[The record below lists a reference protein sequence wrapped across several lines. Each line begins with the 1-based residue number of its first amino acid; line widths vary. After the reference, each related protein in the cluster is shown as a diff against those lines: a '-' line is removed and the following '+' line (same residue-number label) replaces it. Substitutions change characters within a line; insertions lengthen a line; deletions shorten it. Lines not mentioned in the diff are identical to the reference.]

1 MRRFLAAVAFLVASC
16 AGAPPSQVCPDR
28 RDDAETPAEAAQ
40 GDACHRAGLRLAKLG
55 CPEARPDWDA
65 FCHNAVENSVPL
77 CPTKLARIKSC
88 SEVADV
94 CR

>member
-1 MRRFLAAVAFLVASC
+1 MRALVLALLLGCSPA
-16 AGAPPSQVCPDR
+16 APAPVCPDR
-28 RDDAETPAEAAQ
+28 RDDTETPAEASQ

-65 FCHNAVENSVPL
+65 FCHNAVENGVPL
-77 CPTKLARIKSC
+77 CPTKLARVKSC
-88 SEVADV
+88 AEVADV